1 MDELENTIIAL
12 LGRKDAA
19 VEGSAEWRMALRQ
32 LRGLSRTHE
41 EAGPIIEEYDAVAW
55 CEMRHHL

>member
-1 MDELENTIIAL
+1 MDNLEQTITTL
-12 LGRKDAA
+12 LERKDA
-19 VEGSAEWRMALRQ
+19 VLEGSAQWRMIMRQ
-32 LRGLSRTHE
+32 LRGLSRTRE